1 VFQASAHAPVHVA
14 LYSEI
19 GHLPE
24 KKKAYDQRGR
34 IAETLFGL
42 IKVIVGLRQFLLRA
56 LEKVQTEWQS

>member
-1 VFQASAHAPVHVA
+1 MHVA

-34 IAETLFGL
+34 IAETLLGL